1 MPETFLLRFQE
12 RKLLLPARVPAPKE
26 VLPPQCLPGT
36 QKGSRGTGQ
45 RESVAARLER
55 IKEQLQDPAFAEAH
69 QRYVWRETAW
79 PLGQLVFA
87 GVDLPWGDLARQA
100 REIRGRLADAPA
112 QRTVRE
118 GLAALP
124 EPIYCGAARLYHA
137 VRDALTDYP
146 AMRQLLEQYCTEA
159 ASSNCADTLQILNTA
174 LRAAWSEDG
183 DTPAE
188 KQLRAEI
195 DRVYTLETFSE
206 WFEEYLR
213 SWPEPGRR
221 MREKPDAPDG
231 PLCAA
236 AGHFLALFAEQL
248 EALADWQPGLAA
260 LTAYTLGAAD
270 AAPEKPADRRW
281 WEAQLTGAPGIRQA
295 EALNEQ
301 LGMRMLGRLSLPEEK
316 PNARKRP
323 DVSGRMFFSAPSL
336 AALTAAEL
344 QQMCVQ
350 QLTARRCGRCGKL
363 FVPFSASAKYCGRL
377 APNGGKCSCKKAASI
392 EAAETN
398 RRDHP
403 AVAVYTTVNNRL
415 GTQLSRRAGFPKER
429 RQRVMALWRAAVK
442 PLVDEAVR
450 QAQGDPTTQT
460 QMTQLAQSRP
470 TAHLLSPIE
479 PPTQGFNPAAFDQ
492 QLTACFPAALAQEA
506 KEWARKRAANPGKKS
521 GNNPA
526 PF

>member
-1 MPETFLLRFQE
+1 MPETFLVRFQE
-12 RKLLLPARVPAPKE
+12 RKLLLPARVPVPKE
-26 VLPPQCLPGT
+26 VLPPQCLPDT
-36 QKGSRGTGQ
+36 KKGSRGTGQ

-55 IKEQLQDPAFAEAH
+55 IKEQLQDPAFVEAH
-69 QRYVWRETAW
+69 QRYVWQETAW

-87 GVDLPWGDLARQA
+87 GVDLPWGDYARQA
-100 REIRGRLADAPA
+100 REMRELDAADGTSR
-112 QRTVRE
+112 RTIAE
-118 GLAALP
+118 GLAGSP
-124 EPIYCGAARLYHA
+124 EPVYCGAVRLYHA
-137 VRDALTDYP
+137 VRDALADYP
-146 AMRQLLEQYCTEA
+146 AMRQLLEQYCAEA
-159 ASSNCADTLQILNTA
+159 ASASYAEELERLNTA
-174 LRAAWSEDG
+174 LRMVQTEEG
-183 DTPAE
+183 DTSE
-188 KQLRAEI
+188 EELTRAKINE
-195 DRVYTLETFSE
+195 VYELETASI

-213 SWPEPGRR
+213 SWPEPGQR

-236 AGHFLALFAEQL
+236 TGHFLALFAGQL
-248 EALADWQPGLAA
+248 QALADWQPGLAA

-270 AAPEKPADRRW
+270 AAPEKPADRRY

-316 PNARKRP
+316 PNARKHP

-336 AALTAAEL
+336 AALAAAEL

-429 RQRVMALWRAAVK
+429 RQRVMILWRAAVK

-450 QAQGDPTTQT
+450 QAQGKPNAQT
-460 QMTQLAQSRP
+460 QAPQQAQSRP
-470 TAHLLSPIE
+470 TAHPLSPIE

-506 KEWARKRAANPGKKS
+506 KEWARSKG
-521 GNNPA
+521 GQ
-526 PF
+526 